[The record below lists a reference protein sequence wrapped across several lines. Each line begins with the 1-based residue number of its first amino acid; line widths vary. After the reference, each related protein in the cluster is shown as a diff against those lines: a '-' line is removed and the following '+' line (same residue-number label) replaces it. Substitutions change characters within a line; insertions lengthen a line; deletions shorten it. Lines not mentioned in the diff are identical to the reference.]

1 MQLDEI
7 VQTQTISE
15 ISKQTNISEDNIDA
29 LLNSDFERIKRV
41 KMMGFISIFE
51 REYSADLS
59 ALKKEAI
66 AYYESHKSDE
76 SVTLGLPISE
86 PKKGKSKILML
97 LVFVLIIYA
106 VWYAYVNFDKEKLN
120 AILPE
125 TVSQF
130 IEGDDKIESRDAS
143 ELSIEKINTEENR
156 SY

>member
-7 VQTQTISE
+7 VQNQTISE

-51 REYSADLS
+51 REYGADLS

-66 AYYESHKSDE
+66 AYYESHRADE

-97 LVFVLIIYA
+97 LVFFLIIYA

-130 IEGDDKIESRDAS
+130 IEGDDKIESRDVS

>member
-7 VQTQTISE
+7 LQENTIGSISE
-15 ISKQTNISEDNIDA
+15 KTNISEENIDA
-29 LLNSDFERIKRV
+29 LVAADFERIKRV
-41 KMMGFISIFE
+41 KTMGFISIFE
-51 REYSADLS
+51 REYGADLS
-59 ALKKEAI
+59 ALKKQAI
-66 AYYESHKSDE
+66 EYYESHTTDD

-106 VWYAYVNFDKEKLN
+106 IWYAYANFDKEKLN

-125 TVSQF
+125 TMSKL
-130 IEGDDKIESRDAS
+130 IEGDEKIERRDAS